1 MTRLSALMAIA
12 DALQSQGMTL
22 QKNTKKPHLSLER
35 ISRQQLSLLVAF
47 CVNVS
52 CPPDQE
58 LVSVVADN
66 LACRDV
72 ISLEEKFSLPAST
85 FEILPEYSCTEGW
98 NCTAGSWWSVEC
110 VRTKQPLSSFS
121 FTAQRWGTT
130 GAEIKV
136 LLSAEI
142 PELPQFSLLWP
153 GKDQN
158 VAWHASLSAR
168 SSGFLSL
175 PSQLIHLFFFFY
187 LSLFRHEIMSVIN
200 NESDFYL
207 WFDWFLW
214 ESGEFSHVLDKL
226 R

>member
-153 GKDQN
+153 GK
-158 VAWHASLSAR
+158 VR
-168 SSGFLSL
+168 
-175 PSQLIHLFFFFY
+175 
-187 LSLFRHEIMSVIN
+187 M
-200 NESDFYL
+200 
-207 WFDWFLW
+207 
-214 ESGEFSHVLDKL
+214 
-226 R
+226 